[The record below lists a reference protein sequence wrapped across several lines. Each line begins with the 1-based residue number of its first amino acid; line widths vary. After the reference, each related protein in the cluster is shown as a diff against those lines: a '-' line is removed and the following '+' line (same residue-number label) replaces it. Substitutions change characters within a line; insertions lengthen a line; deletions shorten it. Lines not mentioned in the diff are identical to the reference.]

1 MQISRIISGFD
12 VVHVHVFPAS
22 YIVAMATFFSRKKNH
37 IVFTEHNSFNR
48 RASHWGFKYIE
59 KLVYSRFK
67 KVVCLSEQVNQFV
80 KKYLNVPEVKLCII
94 QNAIDYQSVKN
105 AEAYT
110 KGDLGFSKKD
120 FILLMSARLSPQKN
134 HGQLLKA
141 MTLLS
146 DDIKLLLAGDGEL
159 RNVLQFEIF
168 KLGLAD
174 RVFFLGSRND
184 VFSVMKAVDVN
195 ILVSNFE
202 GLSLAALEAMSSGK
216 PFIASDVEGLDFVV
230 KDSRLLFKNNPN
242 DISKAINKLRD
253 EPEWFIEASELCK
266 SRASE
271 FDIRYMVEEY
281 LEVYRNVL

>member
-1 MQISRIISGFD
+1 
-12 VVHVHVFPAS
+12 
-22 YIVAMATFFSRKKNH
+22 
-37 IVFTEHNSFNR
+37 
-48 RASHWGFKYIE
+48 
-59 KLVYSRFK
+59 
-67 KVVCLSEQVNQFV
+67 
-80 KKYLNVPEVKLCII
+80 
-94 QNAIDYQSVKN
+94 
-105 AEAYT
+105 
-110 KGDLGFSKKD
+110 
-120 FILLMSARLSPQKN
+120 
-134 HGQLLKA
+134 
-141 MTLLS
+141 
-146 DDIKLLLAGDGEL
+146 
-159 RNVLQFEIF
+159 
-168 KLGLAD
+168 
-174 RVFFLGSRND
+174 
-184 VFSVMKAVDVN
+184 MKAVDVN